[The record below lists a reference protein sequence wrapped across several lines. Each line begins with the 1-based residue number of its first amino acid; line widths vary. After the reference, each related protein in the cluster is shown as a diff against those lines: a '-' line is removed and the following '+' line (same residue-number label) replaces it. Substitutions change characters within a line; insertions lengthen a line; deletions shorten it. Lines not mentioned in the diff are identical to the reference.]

1 MRVLNIA
8 IYVSSYYYIC
18 ASYCQ
23 TCRHATVCVLR
34 CSQQARGQGSETERE
49 QLLAEEGRR
58 RAVEMRLEEQRAK
71 EEEARKL
78 EYARQECELQLQVQG
93 IRQSAS
99 ASRHK
104 AEYVSM

>member
-1 MRVLNIA
+1 M
-8 IYVSSYYYIC
+8 
-18 ASYCQ
+18 
-23 TCRHATVCVLR
+23 CRLATVSVLR
-34 CSQQARGQGSETERE
+34 YSQQARGQGSEAERE

-99 ASRHK
+99 ARRHK
-104 AEYVSM
+104 AEYFSM